1 MPFFP
6 YLFISVW
13 FLCHENDVCL
23 LNCDELKQ
31 YFGERTGFYWKKL
44 RSLGLTWA
52 QAVSQVSVTR
62 YVIRVVTFFVRVPMA
77 RGAVFGLTSSRRGRG
92 GGFRGNWR
100 RNARGGG
107 RSGNNSSENAPLV
120 VRGDD
125 GSQTQERF
133 ENARINDEVDEKLG
147 FVRLSEGPKQEG
159 WLVNMHPVRV
169 FFNRCA

>member
-1 MPFFP
+1 M
-6 YLFISVW
+6 
-13 FLCHENDVCL
+13 
-23 LNCDELKQ
+23 
-31 YFGERTGFYWKKL
+31 
-44 RSLGLTWA
+44 
-52 QAVSQVSVTR
+52 TR
-62 YVIRVVTFFVRVPMA
+62 LVIRVVTFFLRVLMA

-100 RNARGGG
+100 RNTRGGG

-147 FVRLSEGPKQEG
+147 FVRLNEGPKQEG

-169 FFNRCA
+169 FSTRCALGLINYLESNQRPRLAWWPIRGRLLLYQRRWWNV